1 MINRDSG
8 HEFVQMTEMQSLPSA
23 QSSESGSSIT
33 FSNLTYE
40 VKSKQGPKRLV
51 DNVSVT
57 VRQGQ
62 MLAILGPSGA
72 GKSTL
77 LDVMSFR
84 KKHMEGG
91 SITLNNQPLSAA
103 TMAQVS
109 SYVEQD
115 DQHLGVLTVRETITY
130 ASRLSQNGMT
140 RAEIKTRVDQIITDL
155 GLESCADLKIGTP
168 IQRGISGGQRRRV
181 TVGTGLVTFPR
192 VLFLDEPTSGLDST
206 SAREV
211 MASIKRIAETEGIIV
226 IATIHAPSIEA
237 LSLFDKMMILAQGR
251 TAFLGT
257 LEEAGQRCDAI
268 GYPIPTYMNPA
279 NHLLDLV
286 GTDFQ
291 HEEKATALERLW
303 AAHVEEPTIDS
314 KDFGQPIALQKK
326 PWSSHLKATM
336 ILSERTLINYS
347 RNLLAYGV
355 RFGMYLGMALLLATI
370 WIRLGDSDSV
380 INDRLSVHFFS
391 VAFLGFMSVAGI
403 PAFLEERS
411 VFLRERKNGLY
422 GPLPF
427 VLSNTVVMLPFMF
440 LCALAFSLII
450 YWAIG
455 LHPGAGAFWRF
466 VAFLYLA
473 VLCAEAQ
480 AQVIAAIV
488 PIFIAALALTA
499 FMNGFWMCVQGY
511 FIKARSLPR
520 FWYYSFHFM
529 DFQTFAFD
537 ILVKNDLVGE
547 VFRCNS
553 AFLPD
558 GTCNCVYPA
567 SQATLDAYGQCAVS
581 GQDVID
587 YLEFGGIPVGGYA
600 GILVGII
607 VLYRIFLYLALY
619 FQRHP

>member
-1 MINRDSG
+1 MSNEESG
-8 HEFVQMTEMQSLPSA
+8 QFVQLSGMPSPSLTEG
-23 QSSESGSSIT
+23 GSSIT
-33 FSNLTYE
+33 FSNLSYE
-40 VKSKQGPKRLV
+40 VKNKHGTKRLV

-57 VRQGQ
+57 VKQGQ

-84 KKHMEGG
+84 KKHMDGG
-91 SITLNNQPLSAA
+91 SITLNNQPLSAM

-130 ASRLSQNGMT
+130 AARLTQSGMT
-140 RAEIKTRVDQIITDL
+140 KGEIRTRVDQIITDL
-155 GLESCADLKIGTP
+155 GLQSCADLKIGTP

-211 MASIKRIAETEGIIV
+211 MASIKRIAEAEGIIV

-257 LEEAGQRCDAI
+257 LQQANDRCNAI
-268 GYPIPTYMNPA
+268 GFPIPEYMNPA

-286 GTDFQ
+286 GTDFM
-291 HEEKATALERLW
+291 HEDKATALERLL
-303 AAHVEEPTIDS
+303 AAHVEEPLPEPKS
-314 KDFGQPIALQKK
+314 FGAPVALRKR
-326 PWSSHLKATM
+326 PWSANINATL
-336 ILSERTLINYS
+336 ILSERTLLNYS

-370 WIRLGDSDSV
+370 WIRLGDSDSI

-403 PAFLEERS
+403 PSFLEERS

-440 LCALAFSLII
+440 ICAFAFSVII

-455 LHPGAGAFWRF
+455 LHPGANAFWRF

-480 AQVIAAIV
+480 AQVIAALV

-547 VFRCNS
+547 VFKCNS
-553 AFLPD
+553 AFIPSGD
-558 GTCNCVYPA
+558 CNCVYPA
-567 SQATLDAYGQCAVS
+567 SATSLELYGQCRVS

-587 YLEFGGIPVGGYA
+587 YLEFGGISVGGYA
-600 GILVGII
+600 GILVAII
-607 VLYRIFLYLALY
+607 CIYRVCLYFALY

>member
-1 MINRDSG
+1 
-8 HEFVQMTEMQSLPSA
+8 
-23 QSSESGSSIT
+23 
-33 FSNLTYE
+33 
-40 VKSKQGPKRLV
+40 
-51 DNVSVT
+51 
-57 VRQGQ
+57 

-84 KKHMEGG
+84 KKHMDGG

-130 ASRLSQNGMT
+130 AARLTQSGMT
-140 RAEIKTRVDQIITDL
+140 KGEIRTRVDQIITDL
-155 GLESCADLKIGTP
+155 GLQSCANLKIGTP

-211 MASIKRIAETEGIIV
+211 MASIKRIAEAEGIIV

-257 LEEAGQRCDAI
+257 LKQAGERCEAI
-268 GYPIPTYMNPA
+268 GFPIPEYMNPA

-286 GTDFQ
+286 GTDFM
-291 HEEKATALERLW
+291 HEEKATALERLY
-303 AAHVEEPTIDS
+303 AAHVEEPLPEPKS
-314 KDFGQPIALQKK
+314 FGAPVALRKR
-326 PWSSHLKATM
+326 PWSANINATL
-336 ILSERTLINYS
+336 ILCERTLINYS

-370 WIRLGDSDSV
+370 WIRLGDSDSI

-403 PAFLEERS
+403 PSFLEERS

-427 VLSNTVVMLPFMF
+427 VLSNTLVQLPFMF
-440 LCALAFSLII
+440 ACAFGFSVII

-455 LHPGAGAFWRF
+455 LHPGANAFWRF

-480 AQVIAAIV
+480 AQVIAALV

-547 VFRCNS
+547 VFKCNS
-553 AFLPD
+553 AFLPSGD
-558 GTCNCVYPA
+558 CNCVYPA
-567 SQATLDAYGQCAVS
+567 SAKSIELYGQCRVS

-587 YLEFGGIPVGGYA
+587 YLEFGGIPLGGYA
-600 GILVGII
+600 GILVA
-607 VLYRIFLYLALY
+607 IFVFYKLCLYLALY

>member
-1 MINRDSG
+1 
-8 HEFVQMTEMQSLPSA
+8 
-23 QSSESGSSIT
+23 
-33 FSNLTYE
+33 
-40 VKSKQGPKRLV
+40 
-51 DNVSVT
+51 
-57 VRQGQ
+57 

-77 LDVMSFR
+77 LDVMSYR
-84 KKHMEGG
+84 KKHMDGG

-103 TMAQVS
+103 TMSQVS

-130 ASRLSQNGMT
+130 ASRLSQSGMT
-140 RAEIKTRVDQIITDL
+140 KSEIKMRVDQIITDL
-155 GLESCADLKIGTP
+155 GLQSCADLKIGTP

-192 VLFLDEPTSGLDST
+192 ILFLDEPTSGLDST

-211 MASIKRIAETEGIIV
+211 MASIKRIAEAEGIIV

-237 LSLFDKMMILAQGR
+237 LALFDKMMILAQGR

-257 LEEAGQRCDAI
+257 MHQAQQRCEAI
-268 GYPIPTYMNPA
+268 GFPIPEYMNPA

-286 GTDFQ
+286 GTDFIQ
-291 HEEKATALERLW
+291 EGQAVALERLF
-303 AAHVEEPTIDS
+303 AAHVDESLPEP
-314 KDFGQPIALQKK
+314 KGFGQPIALQRR
-326 PWSSHLKATM
+326 PWTANINATY
-336 ILSERTLINYS
+336 ILAERTLLNYS

-370 WIRLGDSDSV
+370 WIRLGDSDSI

-427 VLSNTVVMLPFMF
+427 VLSNTLVMLPFMF
-440 LCALAFSLII
+440 ICSFAFCVII

-455 LHPGAGAFWRF
+455 LRPGANAFWRF
-466 VAFLYLA
+466 TAFLFLA

-480 AQVIAAIV
+480 AQIIAAAV

-529 DFQTFAFD
+529 DFQTFAFN

-547 VFRCNS
+547 VFKCNS
-553 AFLPD
+553 ATLPNGD
-558 GTCNCVYPA
+558 CSCVYPA
-567 SQATLDAYGQCAVS
+567 SAKTMELFGQCRVS
-581 GQDVID
+581 GQDVVD
-587 YLEFGGIPVGGYA
+587 YLEFGGIDVAGYA
-600 GILVGII
+600 GILVAII
-607 VLYRIFLYLALY
+607 VLYRILLYLALY

>member
-1 MINRDSG
+1 MANEESG
-8 HEFVQMTEMQSLPSA
+8 QFVQLSGMPSPSLND
-23 QSSESGSSIT
+23 SGSSIT

-40 VKSKQGPKRLV
+40 VKNKHGVKRLV

-57 VRQGQ
+57 VKQGQ

-84 KKHMEGG
+84 KKHMDGG

-130 ASRLSQNGMT
+130 ASRLSQSGMT
-140 RAEIKTRVDQIITDL
+140 KGEIRTRVDQIITDL
-155 GLESCADLKIGTP
+155 GLQSCADLKIGTP

-211 MASIKRIAETEGIIV
+211 MASIKRIAEAEGIIV

-257 LEEAGQRCDAI
+257 MAQANDRCDTI
-268 GYPIPTYMNPA
+268 GFPIPEYMNPA

-286 GTDFQ
+286 GTDFM
-291 HEEKATALERLW
+291 HEEKATALERLL
-303 AAHVEEPTIDS
+303 AAHVDEPTPEAKS
-314 KDFGQPIALQKK
+314 FGQPIALQKR
-326 PWSSHLKATM
+326 PWSANINATV

-427 VLSNTVVMLPFMF
+427 VLSNTVVTLPFMF
-440 LCALAFSLII
+440 ICAFAFSVII

-455 LHPGAGAFWRF
+455 LHPGGNAFWRF

-480 AQVIAAIV
+480 AQIIAAVV

-547 VFRCNS
+547 VFKCNS
-553 AFLPD
+553 AFLPSGD
-558 GTCNCVYPA
+558 CNCVYPA
-567 SQATLDAYGQCAVS
+567 SAKTIELYGQCRVS

-587 YLEFGGIPVGGYA
+587 YLEFGGISVGGYA
-600 GILVGII
+600 GILVAII
-607 VLYRIFLYLALY
+607 VLYRVLLYLALY